1 MRKQSAVDFFGSQAA
16 LAEILAIKPAA
27 VSQWGEVIPE
37 KQAFRLERLTDG
49 ELLYQSGM
57 YQKDQVAQSREDN

>member
-1 MRKQSAVDFFGSQAA
+1 MRKQRAVDFFGSQAA
-16 LAEILAIKPAA
+16 LAETLAIKPAA

-49 ELLYQSGM
+49 ELIYQPGL
-57 YQKDQVAQSREDN
+57 YQKDLAARSREDS